1 MKEARVSWNR
11 PMKSWVIRYW
21 SQKDH
26 EWNDDSYYPVKDVDP
41 NTEYGWVS
49 ETMIARLMQLADLG
63 YEVVFVK

>member
-21 SQKDH
+21 SQKDQ